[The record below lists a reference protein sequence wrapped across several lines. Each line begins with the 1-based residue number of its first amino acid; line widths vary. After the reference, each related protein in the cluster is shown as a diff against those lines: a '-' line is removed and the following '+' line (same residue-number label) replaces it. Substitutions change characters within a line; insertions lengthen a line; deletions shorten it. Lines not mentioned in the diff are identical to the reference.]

1 METSEV
7 HHKIPLYPDT
17 PSPDKTLTGAELV
30 YTEDGDI
37 LEGIR
42 RFLEGCGTVF
52 CMPDNEEDC
61 RGVLQHQ
68 RMQIMFEMRQLQSIL
83 LLNLKGS

>member
-17 PSPDKTLTGAELV
+17 PSPNKTLTGAELV

-42 RFLEGCGTVF
+42 SFLEGTGTVF

-61 RGVLQHQ
+61 RGVLEALTK
-68 RMQIMFEMRQLQSIL
+68 RFE
-83 LLNLKGS
+83 